1 MTVQAQHQKSGCL
14 TPKKWVVKK
23 KRHLISENP
32 TYFNGR
38 YFLKPFKVGI
48 SGSYGGLN
56 LGDEAILQ
64 SIITQLRASVNA
76 EITVFTRNAQDTSTR
91 HHVERVVEVRNLT
104 RLEIK
109 PEIEQLDLFIL
120 GGGGIFFDKE
130 VDFFLRELE
139 IAYQTK
145 VASMIYAVGAGP
157 LNNEN
162 SRKKVREVLNNVDVI
177 TVREREAKKI
187 LEDVGVEHEIM
198 VTADPAFLLAPE
210 PLPKDALKLEQVHGQ
225 SALVGISVREPGPA
239 APDIDPNF
247 YHALLANA
255 ADFVIS
261 RLEADVIF
269 VPMERQVFDV
279 QNSHAVI
286 SKMLRPQHAWVLKG
300 EYSAGQLLS
309 LMRHFTFTIGM
320 RLHFLIF
327 SALQGVPFVALPY
340 ATKVSGLLS
349 DLQVPMPPLNQVD
362 SGLVNAY
369 IDKAWDER
377 NITKARIQ
385 QLLPNFKRLAAENN
399 RLAVELLT
407 NKSSDAA
414 LGTEVSAEVER

>member
-1 MTVQAQHQKSGCL
+1 MQK
-14 TPKKWVVKK
+14 
-23 KRHLISENP
+23 
-32 TYFNGR
+32 
-38 YFLKPFKVGI
+38 FKVGI

-64 SIITQLRASVNA
+64 SIIAQLKASLDV
-76 EITVFTRNAQDTSTR
+76 EITVFTRRAQDTAAR
-91 HHVERVVEVRNLT
+91 HRVERVVEVRSLT
-104 RLEIK
+104 RMEIT
-109 PEIEQLDLFIL
+109 PEIERLDLFIL

-139 IAYQTK
+139 IAHQTN
-145 VASMIYAVGAGP
+145 VPSMVYAVGAGP

-162 SRKKVREVLNNVDVI
+162 SRKKVKEVLNNADVI
-177 TVREREAKKI
+177 TVREREAKKL
-187 LEDVGVEHEIM
+187 LEEIGVHHEII
-198 VTADPAFLLAPE
+198 VTADPAFLLNPE
-210 PLPKDALKLEQVHGQ
+210 PLPKNALKLEQVHGERT
-225 SALVGISVREPGPA
+225 LVGISVREPGPA

-247 YHALLANA
+247 YHVLLANA

-261 RLEADVIF
+261 RLDADVIF

-300 EYSAGQLLS
+300 DYSAGQLLS
-309 LMRHFTFTIGM
+309 LMKHFTFTIGM

-340 ATKVSGLLS
+340 ATKVSGLL
-349 DLQVPMPPLNQVD
+349 DNLQIPMPPLSQVN
-362 SGLVNAY
+362 SGLVIAY

-377 NITKARIQ
+377 NVTKARIQ
-385 QLLPNFKRLAAENN
+385 QLLPEFRRLAQENN

-407 NKSSDAA
+407 QKSPNESVELTQA
-414 LGTEVSAEVER
+414 SAQINEG